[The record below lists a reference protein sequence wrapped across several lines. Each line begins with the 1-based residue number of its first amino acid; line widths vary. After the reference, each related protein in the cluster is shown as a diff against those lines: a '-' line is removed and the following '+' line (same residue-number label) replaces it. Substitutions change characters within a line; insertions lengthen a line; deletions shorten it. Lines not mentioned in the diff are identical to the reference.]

1 MPSTAK
7 RLHTWLK
14 PGGLL
19 AYNTLQEPF
28 TPLLTLLHQLLQ
40 EQGCSN
46 PQPAFSQ
53 MPDDA
58 AHIAV
63 LQRANFTNV
72 QVEATPGLLLEK
84 ATPLESYV
92 NKGWQMVATGFKP
105 FFPSLANMPNSEQA
119 ALKERFCAQA
129 TVIGKGIINKQG
141 LVEDRHINLW
151 ITAIAAV

>member
-1 MPSTAK
+1 M
-7 RLHTWLK
+7 LDM
-14 PGGLL
+14 
-19 AYNTLQEPF
+19 QEPF

-72 QVEATPGLLLEK
+72 QVPAMMKLHTQLGLVNLLLEC
-84 ATPLESYV
+84 T
-92 NKGWQMVATGFKP
+92 N
-105 FFPSLANMPNSEQA
+105 
-119 ALKERFCAQA
+119 
-129 TVIGKGIINKQG
+129 I
-141 LVEDRHINLW
+141 
-151 ITAIAAV
+151 